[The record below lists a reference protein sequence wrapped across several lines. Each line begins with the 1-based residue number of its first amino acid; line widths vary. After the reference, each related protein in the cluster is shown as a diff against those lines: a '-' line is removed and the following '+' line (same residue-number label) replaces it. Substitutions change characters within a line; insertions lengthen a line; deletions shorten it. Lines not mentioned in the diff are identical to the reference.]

1 MSNKIEN
8 YPNIEK
14 LQTILNE
21 LAFHQIHQAW
31 IDKKIPQYSLIILER
46 WAEFYPNTIK
56 NLGMS
61 DLMTLAL
68 PQTQMELAIL
78 ESKEADKKRE
88 QGLTDMEILAE
99 EQINLNQYI
108 AIEPQ
113 IYNDLEKFTQLNKNK
128 IENLEKEIVEL
139 KSITGDNTPKYK
151 RKDYLEALRE
161 DNRIIMDE
169 IEKMSKQ
176 KNYKSDFVP
185 KSAKILEDLNKHNKI
200 LKDRELLI

>member
-1 MSNKIEN
+1 MSNRIEN

-14 LQTILNE
+14 LQIILNE

-68 PQTQMELAIL
+68 PQAQMELAIL
-78 ESKEADKKRE
+78 ESKEANKKRD

-108 AIEPQ
+108 VIEPQ
-113 IYNDLEKFTQLNKNK
+113 IYSPLFQEMMMKDKEQVQEETINNQYWKLQQEMMDMKEEASNLDKN
-128 IENLEKEIVEL
+128 
-139 KSITGDNTPKYK
+139 
-151 RKDYLEALRE
+151 
-161 DNRIIMDE
+161 
-169 IEKMSKQ
+169 
-176 KNYKSDFVP
+176 
-185 KSAKILEDLNKHNKI
+185 
-200 LKDRELLI
+200 

>member
-61 DLMTLAL
+61 DLMILAL

-113 IYNDLEKFTQLNKNK
+113 
-128 IENLEKEIVEL
+128 
-139 KSITGDNTPKYK
+139 
-151 RKDYLEALRE
+151 
-161 DNRIIMDE
+161 
-169 IEKMSKQ
+169 
-176 KNYKSDFVP
+176 
-185 KSAKILEDLNKHNKI
+185 
-200 LKDRELLI
+200 

>member
-31 IDKKIPQYSLIILER
+31 IDKKILQYSLIILER

-68 PQTQMELAIL
+68 PQAQMELEIL
-78 ESKEADKKRE
+78 ESVEADKKRE

-99 EQINLNQYI
+99 EQINLNQYK
-108 AIEPQ
+108 ALEHQ
-113 IYNDLEKFTQLNKNK
+113 IYSPLFQEMMMKDKEQTQEETINDQYWKLKQ
-128 IENLEKEIVEL
+128 EL
-139 KSITGDNTPKYK
+139 MDM
-151 RKDYLEALRE
+151 RE
-161 DNRIIMDE
+161 
-169 IEKMSKQ
+169 
-176 KNYKSDFVP
+176 
-185 KSAKILEDLNKHNKI
+185 KILNLDEN
-200 LKDRELLI
+200 

>member
-1 MSNKIEN
+1 MSNRIEN

-21 LAFHQIHQAW
+21 LVFHQIHQAW

-46 WAEFYPNTIK
+46 WAEIYPNTIK

-68 PQTQMELAIL
+68 PQAQMELEIL
-78 ESKEADKKRE
+78 ESVEADKKRE
-88 QGLTDMEILAE
+88 QGLTDREILAE

-113 IYNDLEKFTQLNKNK
+113 IYSPLFQEMMMKDKEQIQEETINDQYWKLQQEMMDMKEEVSNLDKN
-128 IENLEKEIVEL
+128 
-139 KSITGDNTPKYK
+139 
-151 RKDYLEALRE
+151 
-161 DNRIIMDE
+161 
-169 IEKMSKQ
+169 
-176 KNYKSDFVP
+176 
-185 KSAKILEDLNKHNKI
+185 
-200 LKDRELLI
+200 

>member
-46 WAEFYPNTIK
+46 WAEF
-56 NLGMS
+56 
-61 DLMTLAL
+61 
-68 PQTQMELAIL
+68 
-78 ESKEADKKRE
+78 
-88 QGLTDMEILAE
+88 
-99 EQINLNQYI
+99 
-108 AIEPQ
+108 
-113 IYNDLEKFTQLNKNK
+113 YNDLEKFTQLNKNK

>member
-68 PQTQMELAIL
+68 PQAQMELEIL
-78 ESKEADKKRE
+78 ESVEADKKRE

-108 AIEPQ
+108 AIEAQ
-113 IYNDLEKFTQLNKNK
+113 IYSPLFQEMMMKDKEQTQEETINDQYWKLKQ
-128 IENLEKEIVEL
+128 EL
-139 KSITGDNTPKYK
+139 MDM
-151 RKDYLEALRE
+151 RE
-161 DNRIIMDE
+161 
-169 IEKMSKQ
+169 
-176 KNYKSDFVP
+176 
-185 KSAKILEDLNKHNKI
+185 KILNLDEN
-200 LKDRELLI
+200 

>member
-1 MSNKIEN
+1 MRKTKRQIEDEKDYGGRSLFDLIELEFSQGEEN
-8 YPNIEK
+8 EQQNRELSEHREVTDNIERTSISSNTPSVDR
-14 LQTILNE
+14 QR
-21 LAFHQIHQAW
+21 
-31 IDKKIPQYSLIILER
+31 KIPQYSLIILER

-68 PQTQMELAIL
+68 PQTQMELAVL

-113 IYNDLEKFTQLNKNK
+113 IYSPLFQEMMMKDKEQIQEETINNQYWKLQQEMMDMKEEASNLDKN
-128 IENLEKEIVEL
+128 
-139 KSITGDNTPKYK
+139 
-151 RKDYLEALRE
+151 
-161 DNRIIMDE
+161 
-169 IEKMSKQ
+169 
-176 KNYKSDFVP
+176 
-185 KSAKILEDLNKHNKI
+185 
-200 LKDRELLI
+200 

>member
-1 MSNKIEN
+1 MSKKTKRQIEDEKDYGGRSLFDLIELEFSKEKKMSNKIEN

-113 IYNDLEKFTQLNKNK
+113 IYSPLFQEMMMKDKEQMLQEATINNQYWKLQQEMMDMKEEASNLGKN
-128 IENLEKEIVEL
+128 
-139 KSITGDNTPKYK
+139 
-151 RKDYLEALRE
+151 
-161 DNRIIMDE
+161 
-169 IEKMSKQ
+169 
-176 KNYKSDFVP
+176 
-185 KSAKILEDLNKHNKI
+185 
-200 LKDRELLI
+200 

>member
-1 MSNKIEN
+1 MSNRIEN

-31 IDKKIPQYSLIILER
+31 IDKKIPQHSLIILER

-68 PQTQMELAIL
+68 PQAQMELEIL

-113 IYNDLEKFTQLNKNK
+113 IYSPLFQEMMMKDKEQTQEETINDQYWKLQQEMM
-128 IENLEKEIVEL
+128 
-139 KSITGDNTPKYK
+139 DM
-151 RKDYLEALRE
+151 RE
-161 DNRIIMDE
+161 
-169 IEKMSKQ
+169 
-176 KNYKSDFVP
+176 
-185 KSAKILEDLNKHNKI
+185 KILNLDEN
-200 LKDRELLI
+200 

>member
-14 LQTILNE
+14 LQIILNE

-68 PQTQMELAIL
+68 PQAQMELAIL
-78 ESKEADKKRE
+78 ESKEANKKRD

-113 IYNDLEKFTQLNKNK
+113 IYSPLFQEMMMKDKEQIQEETINNQYWKLQQEMMDMKEEASNLDKN
-128 IENLEKEIVEL
+128 
-139 KSITGDNTPKYK
+139 
-151 RKDYLEALRE
+151 
-161 DNRIIMDE
+161 
-169 IEKMSKQ
+169 
-176 KNYKSDFVP
+176 
-185 KSAKILEDLNKHNKI
+185 
-200 LKDRELLI
+200 